1 MLVLSS
7 SSHLP
12 SGIVLPTT
20 APEKIELSGWVSGEK
35 KAEIISNAL
44 FVVFPPRHDVQ
55 SISVLEAMACE
66 KAIIVSD
73 IPEFCYLVNNG
84 VAISFKIGDA
94 ISLARSMKEL
104 VVSKGRKEMGQRGRG
119 LVKDLTWDRISLLFE
134 RFIEELV
141 VQEKEGRIKK
151 EFIR

>member
-1 MLVLSS
+1 
-7 SSHLP
+7 
-12 SGIVLPTT
+12 
-20 APEKIELSGWVSGEK
+20 
-35 KAEIISNAL
+35 L

-66 KAIIVSD
+66 KAVIVSD

-84 VAISFKIGDA
+84 AGISFKTGDA

-104 VVSKGRKEMGQRGRG
+104 AVSKERNVMGQRGRN
-119 LVKDLTWDRISLLFE
+119 LIRDLTWDRISLLFE
-134 RFIEELV
+134 KFIAEIA

-151 EFIR
+151 EL